1 MMNTTDRL
9 RKHFQTTEFTSWGCT
24 LAYAGLLP
32 EEEYGLAQSISP
44 PYDQLTVLDLGT
56 GGGRIAI
63 DLAKRGF
70 GQVQGFDYVPEFIE
84 QARTNA
90 DSRFPNLSFDL
101 GDVRSL
107 PVASSSADVVLMWG
121 QVLSFLPMYEDRM
134 AALNEANRVLRPG
147 GHLLASYNHFP
158 SRKMNILLQYYV
170 RVMRLFTRERLPIR
184 SLPVLKRSKKFY
196 LGALL
201 PFRNQPHVYWH
212 CADEAAFEVIKAGFS
227 ITGIYSS
234 YGLRNHCLNEYEGLR
249 KGVLYIAARKETHG
263 SS

>member
-1 MMNTTDRL
+1 MDWCASDTSSRSPSRGRIHCGGWSCCHKRCTFLFDCCWCTSNSNRQKRMMNTTDRL

-107 PVASSSADVVLMWG
+107 PVASS
-121 QVLSFLPMYEDRM
+121 
-134 AALNEANRVLRPG
+134 
-147 GHLLASYNHFP
+147 
-158 SRKMNILLQYYV
+158 
-170 RVMRLFTRERLPIR
+170 
-184 SLPVLKRSKKFY
+184 
-196 LGALL
+196 
-201 PFRNQPHVYWH
+201 
-212 CADEAAFEVIKAGFS
+212 
-227 ITGIYSS
+227 
-234 YGLRNHCLNEYEGLR
+234 
-249 KGVLYIAARKETHG
+249 
-263 SS
+263 